1 MMALMF
7 LLRVV
12 LPDRPGSLG
21 ALATALGKADA
32 DIIAVDVVE
41 HRPDG
46 EAVDDILAALPHGR
60 QPDALVTA
68 CNSVPG
74 VRVEFV
80 RFYPARGGLQR
91 DLQAVEAMT
100 QEPAEAEAVLVLLAP
115 DVFRADWA
123 LIFERP
129 ADAANGELVIAHA
142 SPAAPEDLH
151 GVTAPWLPVPKA
163 RQLPDAA
170 SWAPTWRET
179 AAAAVSMGSPHRVLV
194 VGRRGGP
201 AFLDSELA
209 RLGHLVALARTI
221 RADD

>member
-1 MMALMF
+1 MF

-21 ALATALGKADA
+21 ALATALGKAEA
-32 DIIAVDVVE
+32 DIVAVDVVE
-41 HRPDG
+41 HRPGG
-46 EAVDDILAALPHGR
+46 EAVDDILALLPYGK
-60 QPDALVTA
+60 QPDALVSA

-80 RFYPARGGLQR
+80 RFFPSRGGLHR
-91 DLQAVEAMT
+91 DLEAVEAMT
-100 QEPAEAEAVLVLLAP
+100 ENPAASESVLVQLAP
-115 DVFRADWA
+115 EVFRADWA
-123 LIFERP
+123 LVFERTP
-129 ADAANGELVIAHA
+129 HPPGALVLAHR
-142 SPAAPEDLH
+142 SSAAPEDLD

-163 RQLPDAA
+163 RRLPDAA
-170 SWAPTWRET
+170 SWAPSWRE
-179 AAAAVSMGSPHRVLV
+179 AATAAVSVGAPDRVIV

-221 RADD
+221 RAGD

>member
-1 MMALMF
+1 MMAAMF

-21 ALATALGKADA
+21 ALATALGRAEA
-32 DIIAVDVVE
+32 DIVAVDVVE
-41 HRPDG
+41 HRPGG
-46 EAVDDILAALPHGR
+46 EAVDDILVALPHGK
-60 QPDALVTA
+60 QPDALVSA

-74 VRVEFV
+74 ARVEFV
-80 RFYPARGGLQR
+80 RFYPARAGLHR

-100 QEPAEAEAVLVLLAP
+100 ENPAAAESVLVSLAP

-123 LIFERP
+123 LVFERT
-129 ADAANGELVIAHA
+129 DGGLVLAHG
-142 SPAAPEDLH
+142 SSAAPEDLD
-151 GVTAPWLPVPKA
+151 GVTAPWLPVPRA
-163 RQLPDAA
+163 RRLPDTAG
-170 SWAPTWRET
+170 WAPAWREAAT
-179 AAAAVSMGSPHRVLV
+179 AGVSVGNPERILI

-221 RADD
+221 RAGV

>member
-1 MMALMF
+1 MALMF

-41 HRPDG
+41 HRPGG
-46 EAVDDILAALPHGR
+46 EAVDDILVALPHGK

-68 CNSVPG
+68 CNSVEG
-74 VRVEFV
+74 SRVEFV

-100 QEPAEAEAVLVLLAP
+100 ENPAAAEAVLVQLAP

-123 LIFERP
+123 LVFERT
-129 ADAANGELVIAHA
+129 DAGLVLVHT
-142 SPAAPEDLH
+142 SPAAPEDLD
-151 GVTAPWLPVPKA
+151 GVTAPWLPVPRA
-163 RQLPDAA
+163 RALPDAA
-170 SWAPTWRET
+170 GWAPAWRE
-179 AAAAVSMGSPHRVLV
+179 AATAAVSVGHPDRVLV

-221 RADD
+221 RADS

>member
-1 MMALMF
+1 MF

-32 DIIAVDVVE
+32 DIVAVDVVE
-41 HRPDG
+41 HRAGG
-46 EAVDDILAALPHGR
+46 EAVDDILAALPHGK
-60 QPDALVTA
+60 QPDSLVSA

-80 RFYPARGGLQR
+80 RFYPARGGLHR
-91 DLQAVEAMT
+91 DLQAVESMT
-100 QEPAEAEAVLVLLAP
+100 QDPAGAESVLVQVAP

-123 LIFERP
+123 LVMEKT
-129 ADAANGELVIAHA
+129 DGGLVIVHA
-142 SPAAPEDLH
+142 SPAAPEDLD
-151 GVTAPWLPVPKA
+151 GVTAPWLPVPRA
-163 RQLPDAA
+163 RRLPDT
-170 SWAPTWRET
+170 SGWAPAWRET
-179 AAAAVSMGSPHRVLV
+179 AAAGVSVGHPDRVLV

-221 RADD
+221 RADG